1 MLKNKKI
8 IIQYNNWSFVIHD
21 FRNEAK
27 MKHEFQECFN
37 LIIRSFEAKDHF
49 QNASKHMS
57 IIFENQVSL

>member
-1 MLKNKKI
+1 
-8 IIQYNNWSFVIHD
+8 
-21 FRNEAK
+21 